1 MYKLL
6 SILLLQSTFLF
17 SQEFYNSNPLV
28 VHRITPDIINNV
40 ISQTRQNVAFRMQL
54 DHKLLKDGH
63 QSRLNY
69 FLIVDPFP
77 SYGSELKVQLPKKE
91 LDNLDLSEIRSSLD
105 TLMGIEL
112 HVQHGVLYDNNS
124 LTVVKSTDQES
135 IISFTFNKSTL
146 PKELKHFGEMT
157 GYVYIEDGV
166 LTKIVVKNSKR
177 FALRGIEVNK
187 FNRTTYFKPV
197 QDKGYLVSGS
207 TLDIVGTYDDSPY
220 EEHLMGTVVSYWNA
234 NREEV
239 TFEHGLIKKR
249 VVIDDDSY
257 EVVALDLDRFFPI
270 LGKEARK
277 AGFELPKPFGITLVN
292 MFQDTNMHMTSF
304 EIDGLGIDLNKILD
318 GDSTYRSL
326 TYAPLLRADLW
337 VLPFVSFSLILG
349 GTDTNT
355 DVHLVSDSGLS
366 IPNPILPNILP
377 PITVIPPGGALNGSL
392 HTNSVL
398 YGVGATIAGGFDNY
412 FTTIDFQYM
421 VAYTPSKDVTLDM
434 MIITPIVGYTFNDYD
449 TRLFIGAQYQRL
461 AQEITFALDFNDQN
475 GQPHSL
481 SGSVGLRSDEWAG
494 VIGTDYSFSRNWSSN
509 LLYSQG
515 VDRKNVVLGITY
527 RF

>member
-6 SILLLQSTFLF
+6 TFLLLQTTFLF

-28 VHRITPDIINNV
+28 TYRISPDIINNV
-40 ISQTRQNVAFRMQL
+40 ISSTRQNVAFRMQI
-54 DHKLLKDGH
+54 DHMLLKDAH
-63 QSRLNY
+63 KSHLEY

-77 SYGSELKVQLPKKE
+77 SYGTELKIQLPKKE
-91 LDNLDLSEIRSSLD
+91 LDNLDLSEIKSSLD
-105 TLMGIEL
+105 IMMGIEL
-112 HVQHGVLYDNNS
+112 HVQHGELYDDNS
-124 LTVVKSTDQES
+124 LKVVKSTDQES
-135 IISFTFNKSTL
+135 IISFTFAKSTL
-146 PKELKHFGEMT
+146 PRELKHFREMT
-157 GYVYIEDGV
+157 GYVYIEHGV

-177 FALRGIEVNK
+177 FDLRGVEVDK

-207 TLDIVGTYDDSPY
+207 TLDIVGNYDDSPY
-220 EEHLMGTVVSYWNA
+220 EEHLKGTVVSYWNA

-239 TFEHGLIKKR
+239 TFTHGLTKKQ

-270 LGKEARK
+270 LGQQARK
-277 AGFELPKPFGITLVN
+277 AGYDLPKPFGITLIN

-304 EIDGLGIDLNKILD
+304 EIDGLDVDLNKILD

-326 TYAPLLRADLW
+326 TYAPLIRADLW
-337 VLPFVSFSLILG
+337 VLPFVSVSLILG

-355 DVHLVSDSGLS
+355 DVELVSDSGLS
-366 IPNPILPNILP
+366 VPNPILPGVLP
-377 PITVIPPGGALNGSL
+377 PITVIPAGGTLNGSL
-392 HTNSVL
+392 HTNSLL
-398 YGVGATIAGGFDNY
+398 YGVGATVAGGFDNY

-421 VAYTPSKDVTLDM
+421 VAYTPSKDVTIDM
-434 MIITPIVGYTFNDYD
+434 MIITPLVGYTFNDYN

-475 GQPHSL
+475 GQPRSL
-481 SGSVGLRSDEWAG
+481 SGKVGLRSDEWAG
-494 VIGTDYSFSRNWSSN
+494 VIGTDYSFTRNWSSN

-515 VDRKNVVLGITY
+515 VDRRNVVLGITY